1 MILPTSDDLARRL
14 DRLDGRGYPA
24 YKDLR
29 GGRWRFDHFDLVVD
43 HVQGDPYAAP
53 SRMRALVPLERTGLD
68 DRALTEPD
76 RCRATRDFVARA
88 FRESARPHR
97 DLGIDA
103 GAQTVL
109 ERSCCIVRD
118 GVLEV
123 RLTVDLPAAGRR
135 IKGREARRL
144 VCDHLAD
151 AVVRATAPTHLDL
164 DACAR
169 FADIVEDQVALR
181 AQLAAHDLVA
191 FVADGAMLARRS
203 GIDDRPLEEG
213 RPFHAPDAV
222 AVELVAPNA
231 GRLRGLG
238 LRRGLTLIVGGG
250 FHGKSTLL
258 RALQFG
264 VYDHVPGD
272 GRERVVTE
280 PTAAAIRAEDG
291 RAVTGVDISPFIDH
305 LPYGHPTDRFST
317 DLASGSTSQAAA
329 LVEALESGCRTL
341 LIDEDTSAT
350 NFMIRDRRM
359 QELVA
364 KAREP
369 ITPFVDRVHGLV
381 SDLGVSTVLVMGGS
395 GDYLDHADT
404 VIHMDAYRAVDVTAR
419 AHDIAHR
426 HPTGRIGETERPL
439 SSPTVRSLDPASLR
453 PERKPGRF
461 KVGARGVDT
470 LLFGRSEIDL
480 RAVEQLVD
488 PSQLRAIGWLL
499 TELSRMDPPVPD
511 PCAAVLSRVE
521 GLVDAGWDGLTGR
534 PDGDLARPRV
544 HEVLAALNRLRG
556 VRLE

>member
-1 MILPTSDDLARRL
+1 MTLPTADDLARRFE
-14 DRLDGRGYPA
+14 RLDGRGYPA

-29 GGRWRFDHFDLVVD
+29 GGRWRFDHHDLVVD
-43 HVQGDPYAAP
+43 HVQGDPYAVP

-68 DRALTEPD
+68 ERALADAD
-76 RCRATRDFVARA
+76 RRRATRDFIARA
-88 FRESARPHR
+88 FRDAARPHR

-118 GVLEV
+118 RVLEL
-123 RLTVDLPAAGRR
+123 RITVDLPAAGRR
-135 IKGREARRL
+135 IRGREARRL
-144 VCDHLAD
+144 VCDHLAE
-151 AVVRATAPTHLDL
+151 AVVRATSPPHLDL
-164 DACAR
+164 AACTR
-169 FADIVEDQVALR
+169 FADVVEDQVALR
-181 AQLAAHDLVA
+181 GQLDAHELVA

-203 GIDDRPLEEG
+203 GVDDRPLDDG
-213 RPFHAPDAV
+213 LPFEAPGPL

-238 LRRGLTLIVGGG
+238 LRRGLTLVVGGG

-258 RALQFG
+258 RALQTG

-280 PTAAAIRAEDG
+280 PSAVAIRAEDG
-291 RAVTGVDISPFIDH
+291 RAVTGVDISEFIDH
-305 LPYGHPTDRFST
+305 LPYGRPTAGFST

-329 LVEALESGCRTL
+329 LVEALEAGCRTL

-364 KAREP
+364 KASEP
-369 ITPFVDRVHGLV
+369 ITPFVDRVRGLV

-404 VIHMDAYRAVDVTAR
+404 VVHMDAYRAVDVTAR
-419 AHDIAHR
+419 AHDVAR
-426 HPTGRIGETERPL
+426 QNPTGRHEEIERPL
-439 SSPTVRSLDPASLR
+439 SSPVPRTLDPRSVR
-453 PERKPGRF
+453 PERKPGRI
-461 KVGARGVDT
+461 KVGARGVHT
-470 LLFGRSEIDL
+470 LLLGPSEIDL

-488 PSQLRAIGWLL
+488 PSQLRTIGWVLA
-499 TELSRMDPPVPD
+499 ELSRLPE
-511 PCAAVLSRVE
+511 AVTDLPAVVASRIERLS
-521 GLVDAGWDGLTGR
+521 DHGWDGLTGR
-534 PDGDLARPRV
+534 PDGDLARPRA